1 MIDFQMKILNF
12 PLLGWIC
19 VVFVIIYLGYSYLKL
34 QKNGLENFGSQCG
47 GKPVTKKLKHL
58 VRPNKNIKELTLTCF
73 YANDCYWS
81 KKMMGNKMIPG
92 SVDKNGNPIKG
103 EWDELKD
110 RCAKKG
116 INCLAKECSNNHL
129 NRSLAAQMGI
139 RGFPTCV
146 LTYKNKIIKELP
158 GARSANEIMHEIS
171 EPHHHEEKNS
181 EEKNSDDVPNKGFA
195 IRTYYAN
202 WCIYSKKLMGIDIIP
217 TARNPDG
224 TPMPGEWKEIESF
237 CKRNNVNC
245 SYVETSQSPGKEE
258 SRKLGI
264 NGFPTTLIYK
274 DGKKVEEIG
283 GYMKSED
290 FLNVLKKSMVSN

>member
-1 MIDFQMKILNF
+1 MIDLQMKILDF

-19 VVFVIIYLGYSYLKL
+19 LVFIVLYLGYSYYKL
-34 QKNGLENFGSQCG
+34 QKNGLEKFGSTCG
-47 GKPVTKKLKHL
+47 GAPVTKELKPL
-58 VRPNKNIKELTLTCF
+58 IRPKKMIQELTLTCF

-92 SVDKNGNPIKG
+92 SVDKDGNPIKG

-110 RCAKKG
+110 NCAKKG
-116 INCLAKECSNNHL
+116 IKCLAKECSNNHL

-146 LTYKNKIIKELP
+146 LTFKNKIIKELP
-158 GARSANEIMHEIS
+158 GARSAKDIMHEIS
-171 EPHHHEEKNS
+171 EPHHHEEKS
-181 EEKNSDDVPNKGFA
+181 SDDVPNKGFA
-195 IRTYYAN
+195 IKTYYAD
-202 WCIYSKKLMGIDIIP
+202 WCYYSKKLMGIDIVP
-217 TARNPDG
+217 SAKERDG

-237 CKRNNVNC
+237 CKRNKVNC
-245 SYVETSQSPGKEE
+245 SYVETSKGPGQEE

-274 DGKKVEEIG
+274 DGKKIEEIG

-290 FLNVLKKSMVSN
+290 FLNVIKKSMVSN